1 MFTFTKYSRNIASE
15 TKWYIA
21 EYKQQRIDL
30 VNTVIIKCN
39 SEKFDIGLCAN
50 GTVTNK
56 TTCGGLMC
64 ASKFQIKVADLATM

>member
-39 SEKFDIGLCAN
+39 SEKFDI
-50 GTVTNK
+50 
-56 TTCGGLMC
+56 
-64 ASKFQIKVADLATM
+64 IWTMR